1 LPYRYRLTWVV
12 VTAMP
17 AELVVVTTVPVAE
30 LPLPEIVVVATTVE
44 PSELVPVRTT
54 TPPPVELLAPAAPEV
69 MV

>member
-1 LPYRYRLTWVV
+1 
-12 VTAMP
+12 MP